1 MNRIQR
7 FFELLAGVSQ
17 EERHRWVLAQEIFS
31 ARPMDVRALRT
42 PACWRRKINVRA
54 TVH

>member
-7 FFELLAGVSQ
+7 LFELLAGISQ

-31 ARPMDVRALRT
+31 APPVDVRALRT
-42 PACWRRKINVRA
+42 PACWRRKINVRG
-54 TVH
+54 TGH